1 MQDMP
6 EEQRGFAV
14 AALSKVYECA
24 PADTASSAAAW
35 NDTRV
40 HYSDEAAGQYA
51 AKLAKNFERKM
62 KGSFFLVT
70 RDVHK
75 RMHMCVCACC
85 GGQRV
90 LPHRC
95 HPLPPLLAT
104 APHSCPFIASA
115 TCVRVTIVTSLLAW
129 DKPDT

>member
-1 MQDMP
+1 MP

-90 LPHRC
+90 LP
-95 HPLPPLLAT
+95 PLLAT
-104 APHSCPFIASA
+104 APHSCLCISSA
-115 TCVRVTIVTSLLAW
+115 TCVRVTIATCLLAW
-129 DKPDT
+129 DKLDTEEGPAGGQQ